1 MFFTNFFYL
10 LYFFFAAI
18 ILTISPRHFWLQILS
33 IIAASVGIIVFGLGA
48 SDLIAQDRSAY
59 FYMYQ
64 NAVPDRA
71 FYEDIIFNY
80 FLIILPDS
88 LTENAFFFV
97 LNSISLSL
105 LFATLFLLSREFSI
119 SFYLLLIVFSIIL
132 VDRIWFDL
140 MFNTLRST
148 WAIMLFICA
157 ICSKSSLL
165 KLILFIASLGVH
177 FFAGMGMFILYLFS
191 HLLILKPKSLIL
203 LATFCIIMF
212 LYKFFDGELLYLT
225 QNYNLIPAFED
236 ARLARASQV
245 EIRNFS
251 LSLKIQL
258 FLAIIVPT
266 LLGVFNKKAQII
278 DKSIKVKPLKLI
290 SLSIVS
296 TLFILITFPD
306 IWFAIRFSL
315 IPMLIF
321 SLLIS
326 HKLLLPIL
334 WIKLTIIA
342 ISIN

>member
-1 MFFTNFFYL
+1 MLFFTNFFYL

-18 ILTISPRHFWLQILS
+18 ILTISPRHFWLRILS

-59 FYMYQ
+59 FNMYQ

-212 LYKFFDGELLYLT
+212 LYIG
-225 QNYNLIPAFED
+225 
-236 ARLARASQV
+236 
-245 EIRNFS
+245 FS
-251 LSLKIQL
+251 D
-258 FLAIIVPT
+258 
-266 LLGVFNKKAQII
+266 FNTP
-278 DKSIKVKPLKLI
+278 DP
-290 SLSIVS
+290 
-296 TLFILITFPD
+296 FILINNRFRIYGYILVVIFHIMTSIMFPIGVFPLVMICSTLIFFSED
-306 IWFAIRFSL
+306 FHSKIIHLISKITLNPFSIFSL
-315 IPMLIF
+315 IELKGVP
-321 SLLIS
+321 
-326 HKLLLPIL
+326 
-334 WIKLTIIA
+334 
-342 ISIN
+342 